1 MDSLWTQSDV
11 TKVREIIQR
20 IFWGSPY
27 WCQSHPQPISSPF
40 RVATYFLAATL
51 MQVSYLKSYPFSPLL
66 ELIFMKI
73 LVENMREAKQ
83 KLVFIFEQHQISSF
97 QLCTKM
103 ILQNFV
109 RILLLFHHEYSNY
122 TTIKIKRITLMRKTE
137 IKHYSLDVF
146 SNMNTLKAPKRL
158 MFYFFFI
165 VV

>member
-1 MDSLWTQSDV
+1 MDT
-11 TKVREIIQR
+11 VRCYESERNYSKNLLR
-20 IFWGSPY
+20 I
-27 WCQSHPQPISSPF
+27 PILMPITPTAYLLPF
-40 RVATYFLAATL
+40 RVAAYFWTASL

-146 SNMNTLKAPKRL
+146 TNMNTLKAPKRL